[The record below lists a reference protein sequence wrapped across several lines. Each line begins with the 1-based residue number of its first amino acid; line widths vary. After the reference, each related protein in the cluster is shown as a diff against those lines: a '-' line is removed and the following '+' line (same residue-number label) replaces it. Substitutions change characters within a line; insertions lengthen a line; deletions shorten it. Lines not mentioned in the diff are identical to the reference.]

1 VTGKTADDKPSEPD
15 SVKINVKHHAAMVAS
30 RPNSGALK
38 LDLVAVSFAA
48 QQNFGVGCMVSFS
61 MNGLVHWFVTNGNVL
76 AVVVTAGVAVL
87 IICCLECTE
96 CPRREKDDLF
106 RRREL

>member
-1 VTGKTADDKPSEPD
+1 MINQKTPD
-15 SVKINVKHHAAMVAS
+15 SVNLVVENLCRS
-30 RPNSGALK
+30 CYFRPGSGALEF
-38 LDLVAVSFAA
+38 DLVAVSFAA
-48 QQNFGVGCMVSFS
+48 QQNFGVGCMVFFS

-106 RRREL
+106 RRHEL